1 MLDIMHTLF
10 LIIFMN
16 TVFILRIELI
26 TVQIRLWFWM
36 SKMYTVSICL
46 LERWVLNK
54 ISKLDSLFVKSLNMM
69 LTMDNKCDLESI
81 LVWTCKE
88 FKTLF
93 YSYVLI
99 GVNRER
105 ENRYQGA
112 NNTAKRDNKVCR
124 MIETSWA
131 HNQKNYRLLN

>member
-124 MIETSWA
+124 MIETSWP